1 MPIAMGDQFKGLPM
15 ADLIGSP
22 LIAACDAQV
31 KLANATAEF
40 IKVVG
45 FTPPN
50 DKGES
55 DVRNVKFVFDRPVAD
70 STPGA
75 VKPAGQSGLTERVE
89 LDVPLLAILNVPSL
103 SINTVDVMFDMEVK
117 NSETTKESFD
127 AAAKMS
133 ADASVGWGPFSL
145 KVHVEGSVSSH
156 KENTRQTDQ
165 SAKYHVEVHAKDSGM
180 PEGLARVMDIIQT
193 SVAPRSIGAPSATQ
207 PPVQLAS

>member
-1 MPIAMGDQFKGLPM
+1 MPINMADQFKGLPM

-45 FTPPN
+45 FTPPD

-55 DVRNVKFVFDRPVAD
+55 DVRTVKFVFDRPVAD
-70 STPGA
+70 NTAGA
-75 VKPAGQSGLTERVE
+75 VKPAGESGLTERVE
-89 LDVPLLAILNVPSL
+89 LNVPLLAILNVPSL
-103 SINTVDVMFDMEVK
+103 AINSVDISFDMEVK
-117 NSETTKESFD
+117 NSETSKDSVE

-133 ADASVGWGPFSL
+133 ADAQVGWGPFSV
-145 KVHVEGSVSSH
+145 KVHVEGSVSTS

-165 SAKYHVEVHAKDSGM
+165 SAKYHVEVHAKDNGM

-193 SVAPRSIGAPSATQ
+193 SVAPRSIGAPTNAQ
-207 PPVQLAS
+207 PKLQAA